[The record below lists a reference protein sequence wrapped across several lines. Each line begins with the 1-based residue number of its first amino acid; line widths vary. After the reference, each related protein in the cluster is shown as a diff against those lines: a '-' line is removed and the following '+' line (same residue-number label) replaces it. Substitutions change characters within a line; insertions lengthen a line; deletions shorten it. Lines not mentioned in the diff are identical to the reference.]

1 MPSSEPPAR
10 FDQSFAAE
18 YDKRYAKLAPLRDA
32 LHLLTAAVL
41 AELPGEA
48 RVLCVGAGTGAELI
62 ALAEKFP
69 RWRFTAV
76 DPAGPMLDV
85 CRRRTAECGV
95 ADRCTYHEGFLD
107 TLPPS
112 APYDA
117 ATSLL
122 VSHFILSPEART
134 AFFRGIAERLRPGG
148 LLVNADLAADVA
160 SAEYASLLEVW
171 LELMKAT
178 DQPPEKIAALR
189 LAYTRDVALLPPARV
204 SALVASGG
212 FEPPVLF
219 LQTGLIHAWYAK
231 RAANTR

>member
-1 MPSSEPPAR
+1 MPSQESPVR
-10 FDQSFAAE
+10 FDQAHAAA
-18 YDKRYAKLAPLRDA
+18 YDTRYAKLAPLRDA

-41 AELPGEA
+41 AELPADA

-62 ALAEKFP
+62 ALAGRFP
-69 RWRFTAV
+69 RWQFAAL

-85 CRRRTAECGV
+85 CRRRAAECGV
-95 ADRCTYHEGFLD
+95 ADRCTFHEGFLD

-112 APYDA
+112 GPFDA

-122 VSHFILSPEART
+122 VSHFLLTPAART

-148 LLVNADLAADVA
+148 LLVNADLASDVA

-171 LELMKAT
+171 MRLMKAT
-178 DQPPEKIAALR
+178 GQPPEQLEELRAA
-189 LAYTRDVALLPPARV
+189 YGRDVALLPPAQV
-204 SALVASGG
+204 SAMMAAGG
-212 FEPPVLF
+212 FEPPVPF

-231 RAANTR
+231 RTVG